1 MLETAAVRFE
11 QAGACA
17 KDIVVTGAI
26 VTGGSR
32 YNIGFASCQTA
43 NCRSY
48 DGADQA
54 QLFTNVCVIACD
66 LCALSS
72 LAGLFT

>member
-1 MLETAAVRFE
+1 MRQGHRCHQCHRER
-11 QAGACA
+11 
-17 KDIVVTGAI
+17 TGE
-26 VTGGSR
+26 SR
-32 YNIGFASCQTA
+32 YNVGFASCQTA